1 MKDHATLL
9 RAIYRVVDSL
19 SSTGSQQEVLFLLI
33 GHGVTSELSSNKSIR
48 FLGWR
53 SDIPEIMSALD
64 IVVSSSAWGEGFPN
78 VIGEAMASEVPCVV
92 TDVGDS
98 SYIVGK
104 YGRVCLAGDDRCIA
118 KSLLELIENKQER
131 KTAGKQAR
139 KRIKENYS
147 IDKIKKEYLKEWG
160 F

>member
-1 MKDHATLL
+1 
-9 RAIYRVVDSL
+9 
-19 SSTGSQQEVLFLLI
+19 
-33 GHGVTSELSSNKSIR
+33 
-48 FLGWR
+48 
-53 SDIPEIMSALD
+53 MSALD

-78 VIGEAMASEVPCVV
+78 VIGEAMASEVPCIV

-98 SYIVGK
+98 AYIVGK
-104 YGRVCLAGDDRCIA
+104 YGRVCPVGDDQCIA
-118 KSLLELIENKQER
+118 NSLLQLIENKQER

-139 KRIKENYS
+139 KRIKEKYS